1 MNIFF
6 GLVAIVVGTLIVI
19 KTEWIIQTFGKNT
32 WAETHMG
39 LSGGSRLL
47 YKIIG
52 VAAIFISLAAMT
64 GLLGSFVTG
73 TFGRFL
79 GPI

>member
-6 GLVAIVVGTLIVI
+6 GLLAIVAGTLIVI

-47 YKIIG
+47 YKLVG
-52 VAAIFISLAAMT
+52 VAAIFIALAAMT
-64 GLLGSFVTG
+64 GLLGNIITG
-73 TFGRFL
+73 TFGRFF
-79 GPI
+79 GV